1 MSNSLVSVFGC
12 LYFWQISKYW
22 VWLEIFGCV
31 VGAIPMVGCYMLP
44 ESPKFLIS
52 KKKFDE
58 ARSAINWIAK
68 FNQQEEEFNK

>member
-1 MSNSLVSVFGC
+1 
-12 LYFWQISKYW
+12 
-22 VWLEIFGCV
+22 
-31 VGAIPMVGCYMLP
+31 MVGCYMLP